1 MYMTMKDV
9 EGVVMENKLDLIGAF
24 SLINRIDNEDAI
36 DDIICNAIEQNLD
49 INQLE
54 YDECLLEYCV

>member
-1 MYMTMKDV
+1 
-9 EGVVMENKLDLIGAF
+9 MENKLDLIGAF